1 MKIVY
6 YANDGTEF
14 ETQSQCEAYE
24 KEQEDARKNFTSH
37 FYDYDGDEIS
47 LEEVMDNNTD
57 YHLIDYFDIKTE
69 KDLQIIHDVLFDQ
82 CGITVPDD
90 VGRWYY
96 DYDKDKWCNYE
107 DYKGRYI
114 FMSEIFEGKWK

>member
-6 YANDGTEF
+6 YADDGTEF

-37 FYDYDGDEIS
+37 LYDDDGDEVS
-47 LEEVMDNNTD
+47 LKEIMDDSTPI
-57 YHLIDYFDIKTE
+57 IDYVDIKTDE
-69 KDLQIIHDVLFDQ
+69 DLQIIHDVLFDQ
-82 CGITVPDD
+82 CGISVPDD
-90 VGRWYY
+90 VGCWYY
-96 DYDKDKWCNYE
+96 DYSKDKWCNYE

-114 FMSEIFEGKWK
+114 FMSEIFEGK